1 MDFNHYQMIKMNWG
15 HSNHAMV
22 IEIDFSHHYKAGM
35 SQGHSNNPM
44 DFNHLKVGLGF
55 KMANHVTLQ
64 LV

>member
-1 MDFNHYQMIKMNWG
+1 
-15 HSNHAMV
+15 MV